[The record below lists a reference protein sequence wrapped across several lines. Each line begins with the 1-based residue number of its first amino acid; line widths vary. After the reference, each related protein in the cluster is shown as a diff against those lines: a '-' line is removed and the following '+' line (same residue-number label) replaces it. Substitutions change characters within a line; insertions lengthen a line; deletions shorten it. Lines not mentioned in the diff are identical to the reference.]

1 MVGLEIMLRLK
12 PEKRHEFLQ
21 ACELIMRSKRKD
33 RVCINQSLF
42 EKVTGSNHFLWLERW
57 ADSDLLH
64 DHLMSERF
72 RTLIGAIEV
81 LGTLEDVKLVELRD
95 FSARQGEGDSTII

>member
-1 MVGLEIMLRLK
+1 MVGLEIMLRLR
-12 PEKRHEFLQ
+12 PDKRHEFLQ
-21 ACELIMRSKRKD
+21 ACELIMRSKKKD
-33 RVCINQSLF
+33 WACVNQSLF
-42 EKVTGSNHFLWLERW
+42 EKVTGSNHLLWLERW

-95 FSARQGEGDSTII
+95 IPAKQGERDSTII